1 MTDGART
8 LRVGIVGLGGMGQGH
23 CKRIIE
29 KVPEMKLAAVC
40 DAHAPTSEK
49 VGVEMKV
56 PHFTA
61 YKDLIAAK
69 CCDAVIVATP
79 HPLHPEISIA
89 CMEAGLHVL
98 TEKPVSERIG
108 TAETMVRTAERKNVK
123 LGVIFQQRFAGPHMK
138 ALELMKSGVIGQVHR
153 VTALIP
159 DFRTQAYYSAG
170 GWRATWA
177 GEGGGVLLNQSPHMV
192 DLLVQLVGLPKTVR
206 GRTQT
211 FMHDIEVE
219 DLSDALLTY
228 PGGGI
233 GYIYC
238 STIEP
243 QSGTGV
249 QFTIAGENGKL
260 VLADGAVRLFKYPKG
275 VSVFTRETT
284 EMWARFGAEEVPLEY
299 KKDWPAHE
307 AAMQNFARHILFG
320 EEFLC
325 SARSGLGQLEL
336 ANSILL
342 SAWLGKE
349 LELPI
354 DRDLYEKL
362 INERCAKSRW
372 HARKKGEDVRLTDPA
387 FAKK

>member
-1 MTDGART
+1 MKDGMKT
-8 LRVGIVGLGGMGQGH
+8 LRVAVVGLGGMGQGH
-23 CKRIIE
+23 CKRIVE
-29 KVPEMKLAAVC
+29 KVPEMRLAAVC
-40 DAHAPTSEK
+40 DAHAPTAEK
-49 VGVEMKV
+49 VGAEMKV

-69 CCDAVIVATP
+69 CCDAAIVATP
-79 HPLHPEISIA
+79 HPLHPVISIA

-108 TAETMVRTAERKNVK
+108 TAETMVKTAERKGVT
-123 LGVIFQQRFAGPHMK
+123 LGVIFQQRFAGPNMK
-138 ALELMKSGVIGQVHR
+138 AIEIMKSGVLGQIHR
-153 VTALIP
+153 VTAIIP
-159 DFRTQAYYSAG
+159 DYRTQAYYNAG

-192 DLLVQLVGLPKTVR
+192 DLLVQLVGLPKSVR

-219 DLSDALLTY
+219 DLADAFLTY
-228 PGGGI
+228 SGGGI

-260 VLADGAVRLFKYPKG
+260 ILADGGVRLFKYPKG
-275 VSVFTRETT
+275 ISAFTRETT
-284 EMWARFGAEEVPLEY
+284 EMWAKFGAEEVALDY
-299 KKDWPAHE
+299 KKEWPAHE

-320 EEFLC
+320 EEFKC

-336 ANSILL
+336 ANAILL
-342 SAWLGKE
+342 SSWTDKE
-349 LELPI
+349 LDLPI
-354 DRDLYEKL
+354 DRNLYEKL
-362 INERCAKSRW
+362 IDERCAKSRL
-372 HARKKGEDVRLTDPA
+372 HTKMQREDIRLTDPS
-387 FAKK
+387 FTKK